1 MVFLR
6 VTEAGHLELKDNHQY
21 FYQVQLQMKLCNASY
36 CDFVVWGKNQGILVQ
51 RLFPDAEFINRAL
64 QQVENFVKRGI
75 LPELVG
81 NWYTKS
87 RVPSKVLSV
96 YVPSSSAAT
105 VSSSAMSV
113 CVPSSSAA
121 TVSSSAM
128 SVCVPS
134 SSAAT
139 VSSCS
144 AVSVCVPSSSAA
156 TVSSCS
162 AVSVC
167 VPFSSAATVS
177 SCSTISVQSSSESLL
192 SQSTVPSHKRS
203 VSNFCS
209 EKTWC
214 YCGQDE
220 SYDKIIACEHPDC
233 EVEWF
238 HYSCIGLT
246 KELVS
251 DGDWFCPDC
260 QTSTQSI
267 KRCKQ
272 RKM

>member
-1 MVFLR
+1 
-6 VTEAGHLELKDNHQY
+6 
-21 FYQVQLQMKLCNASY
+21 MKLCNASY
-36 CDFVVWGKNQGILVQ
+36 CDFVVWSKNQGILVQ

-64 QQVENFVKRGI
+64 QQVENFIKRGV

-87 RVPSKVLSV
+87 RVPSKVL
-96 YVPSSSAAT
+96 
-105 VSSSAMSV
+105 
-113 CVPSSSAA
+113 
-121 TVSSSAM
+121 

-144 AVSVCVPSSSAA
+144 AVSVCVPSSSA

-220 SYDKIIACEHPDC
+220 SYDKMIACEHPDY

-246 KELVS
+246 EELVP
-251 DGDWFCPDC
+251 DGNWFCPDC

-267 KRCKQ
+267 KRRKQ